1 VLKRTFDLVAATLGL
16 IFLSPFFLA
25 IALSI
30 KLSSRGPVF
39 FRQERLGR
47 NFVPFRIFK
56 FRTMEL
62 RDSPDVLI
70 TVKGDKRI
78 TPFGQVLRQ
87 TKLDE
92 LPQLFNV
99 IRGDMSIVGPRP
111 EVAEYVERFRADY
124 EEILQVRPGITD
136 EASVFYRHEEAIL
149 AEADDPH
156 EAYLNFVLPK
166 KIEIAKEY
174 LRRRGFI
181 HDLTLIWRTLTRL

>member
-1 VLKRTFDLVAATLGL
+1 
-16 IFLSPFFLA
+16 LA

-39 FRQERLGR
+39 FRQERIGR
-47 NFVPFRIFK
+47 HFVPFRIFK

-62 RDSPDVLI
+62 RDTRDSLI
-70 TVKGDKRI
+70 TVKGDRRI

-99 IRGDMSIVGPRP
+99 LRGEMSLVGPRP

-124 EEILQVRPGITD
+124 EEILKVRPGITD
-136 EASVFYRHEEAIL
+136 EASVYYRHEEAIL
-149 AEADDPH
+149 AEADDPQK
-156 EAYLNFVLPK
+156 AYIRFVLPK
-166 KIEIAKEY
+166 KIEMAKDY
-174 LRRRGFI
+174 LRKRSFG
-181 HDLTLIWRTLTRL
+181 HDLVLIWRTFTQL